1 MGKSRGD
8 LSCTR
13 GGDPENK
20 EKYKEDKDEY
30 EDEMDFEDVWTN
42 HRNPRPLHKIC
53 RKGAQERINQ
63 ENLPNLV
70 KFSKV

>member
-20 EKYKEDKDEY
+20 EKYKEDKDEC
-30 EDEMDFEDVWTN
+30 EDEIEFEDVWTN
-42 HRNPRPLHKIC
+42 HRR
-53 RKGAQERINQ
+53 GAQERIN
-63 ENLPNLV
+63 
-70 KFSKV
+70 